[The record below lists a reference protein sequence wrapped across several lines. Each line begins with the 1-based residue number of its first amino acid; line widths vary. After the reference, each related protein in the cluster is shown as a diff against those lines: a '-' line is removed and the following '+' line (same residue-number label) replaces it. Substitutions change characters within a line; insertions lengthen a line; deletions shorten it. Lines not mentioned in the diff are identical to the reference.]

1 MTISVDGDNNCKATF
16 EVPAI
21 GVADACSSY
30 EVITNTPNG
39 SIFGNGGLITNIPK
53 GTFDIKYQVQ
63 DDCNNISACEFRLTI
78 EDGITP
84 NMICLEQTEVVLTSD
99 GTAVVDYESFNNGT
113 YDNCCLDYFEAARM
127 DDNIFG
133 ETVAFDCEDELVM
146 VILRAFD
153 CNGNMNQCMVEVTV
167 EDKVN
172 PIIACPA
179 NATIDC
185 NVYNLDFAA
194 SLEDATVAMNEDPDL
209 GAEDAFIFLSSL
221 YGSVTS
227 FDNCSVS
234 TNLSV
239 SYTVDQCGEGSI
251 VRTWTATDHAGNTA
265 TPCSQTIFVEHTSDW
280 TINFPENWSGELSPD
295 CSVPECG
302 II

>member
-1 MTISVDGDNNCKATF
+1 
-16 EVPAI
+16 
-21 GVADACSSY
+21 
-30 EVITNTPNG
+30 
-39 SIFGNGGLITNIPK
+39 
-53 GTFDIKYQVQ
+53 
-63 DDCNNISACEFRLTI
+63 
-78 EDGITP
+78 
-84 NMICLEQTEVVLTSD
+84 MICLEQTEVVLTSD
-99 GTAVVDYESFNNGT
+99 GTAVVDYESFDNGT
-113 YDNCCLDYFEAARM
+113 YDNCCLDYFEVARM

-153 CNGNMNQCMVEVTV
+153 CTENMNQCMVEVTV

-172 PIIACPA
+172 PVIACPA

-194 SLEDATVAMNEDPDL
+194 SLEDATLAMNDDPDL
-209 GAEDAFIFLSSL
+209 SAEEAFVFLSSL

-227 FDNCSVS
+227 FDNCGVS

-239 SYTVDQCGEGSI
+239 NYNVDQCGEGSI
-251 VRTWTATDHAGNTA
+251 VRTWTATDNAGNTA

-295 CSVPECG
+295 CSVPEIGFGEAVITDDNCEM
-302 II
+302 IAVSFSDEVFNVTADENVSESVEPT